1 MPTGYV
7 FFAFVVKAASE
18 KLGRYWG
25 LLLQTQVR
33 SCLLLLGGFLT
44 FKECGT
50 CRSYL
55 LSASLKQCP
64 YTDEEAGIVTSIKCS
79 EI

>member
-1 MPTGYV
+1 MG

-33 SCLLLLGGFLT
+33 SCLQVGFLT

-79 EI
+79 EIQKLI